1 MATHVVLETLGPS
14 SAISNYRASG
24 HSNVGHHD
32 INAVPFG
39 VSVLVSRIDRLRTS
53 RRCQKGD
60 PRADGVGL
68 PC

>member
-1 MATHVVLETLGPS
+1 MPTRVVLETLPPS

-39 VSVLVSRIDRLRTS
+39 VSVP
-53 RRCQKGD
+53 GD
-60 PRADGVGL
+60 ATAD
-68 PC
+68 CDT

>member
-1 MATHVVLETLGPS
+1 VDRLETFAAS

-39 VSVLVSRIDRLRTS
+39 VSVSIDVPVDTIDARTTASNRI
-53 RRCQKGD
+53 
-60 PRADGVGL
+60 
-68 PC
+68 